1 MTTNLMGASVWEQEL
16 YDHLISHVERE
27 RETLQAYAE
36 LAERTSSPGFAF
48 LAKLI
53 LEDERRHHQLLA
65 DLAESLRTTAELSSE
80 SRPIPVLGINRE
92 DRAEILEQTER
103 FLAIEEEDDR
113 DLRRLARKM
122 RDVRNTTMWVL
133 VLRLIQDDNE
143 KHRRILNFI
152 RDRARERR

>member
-36 LAERTSSPGFAF
+36 LADRTSSPGFAF

-65 DLAESLRTTAELSSE
+65 DLAESLRTTAELSNE
-80 SRPIPVLGINRE
+80 ARPIPVLGISRE

-103 FLAIEEEDDR
+103 FLAIEEDDDR

-122 RDVRNTTMWVL
+122 RDLRNTTMWVL

-143 KHRRILNFI
+143 KHRRILRFI